1 MQKSGVRSGPTG
13 AETTDTGTRNKMREE
28 TPGPKTSTPVRSP
41 PPARN
46 NHLFIIAWPAMRAHP
61 SWQRPPPLG
70 CHIFFLFF
78 TCCSLPRLFQAAYL
92 IDLLIII
99 EIDPIIISAETSS
112 IEVEQD
118 CRPRDPAASIYRRLR
133 SAPNRT
139 TTTSRFLQI
148 WIQKQ
153 NMRCSTTKTKQQEPC
168 RQGLTDTGSNAG
180 LPNPA
185 IRYEPAQHEANGF
198 PDKSKQSS
206 SPRALGEA
214 RSQGGRPSWIWR
226 TR

>member
-28 TPGPKTSTPVRSP
+28 NPGPKTSTPVRSP

-61 SWQRPPPLG
+61 SWQRPPLG
-70 CHIFFLFF
+70 CHIFFSLFCCRRTQTF

-180 LPNPA
+180 LLFSPSPSSIQARKMPNPA
-185 IRYEPAQHEANGF
+185 IRSEPA
-198 PDKSKQSS
+198 
-206 SPRALGEA
+206 
-214 RSQGGRPSWIWR
+214 
-226 TR
+226 